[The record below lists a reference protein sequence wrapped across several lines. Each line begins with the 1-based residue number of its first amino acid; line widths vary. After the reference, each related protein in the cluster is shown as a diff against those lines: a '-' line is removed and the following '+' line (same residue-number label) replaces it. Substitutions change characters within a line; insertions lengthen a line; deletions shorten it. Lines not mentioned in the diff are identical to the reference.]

1 MSQHLKVVLML
12 LSLVM
17 IGSLGSVWAK
27 MVLDL
32 LPMFTFLWLMVAS
45 GMVVL
50 LLYTFVIRRKTIPFA
65 ILKRHG
71 LKLLLIGLAYFFIYR
86 LAFVFAL
93 SKLPVTTHA
102 YVINFTGLVT
112 MVLSVI
118 MLKEHPS
125 RSQWAGGILALSGV
139 FVYFNELPDLTE
151 ILALSVLSFGVLC
164 LALTNIWI
172 RQLSAQEDSGL
183 SSTMLATTT
192 IVLGGLPLVLYGLAT
207 DLPLVPISAFQ
218 WFVIVLNA
226 SVVLSFGLII
236 WSYALRT
243 IRSYE
248 ASVLAS
254 SGVIYVA
261 LFSVPILGDQIEWFE
276 WCGIGIMLLGL
287 ILMQYKPKA
296 KIEKEVVNE
305 VV

>member
-1 MSQHLKVVLML
+1 MSQHFKVVLML

-17 IGSLGSVWAK
+17 VGSLGSVWAK
-27 MVLDL
+27 MVLSQM
-32 LPMFTFLWLMVAS
+32 PMFTFLWLMVAS
-45 GMVVL
+45 GLLVL
-50 LLYTFVIRRKTIPFA
+50 LLYTFVIRRKKLPIATF
-65 ILKRHG
+65 KKHG
-71 LKLLLIGLAYFFIYR
+71 WTLLLIGLAYFFIYR

-112 MVLSVI
+112 MVLSVLI
-118 MLKEHPS
+118 LKEHPS
-125 RSQWAGGILALSGV
+125 RSQWAGGLLALSGV
-139 FVYFNELPDLTE
+139 FVYFNELPDFSET
-151 ILALSVLSFGVLC
+151 LALAVLVLGVLC

-172 RQLSAQEDSGL
+172 RQLSSMENSGL
-183 SSTMLATTT
+183 SSTMLATST

-207 DLPLVPISAFQ
+207 DLPLIPISAFQ
-218 WFVIVLNA
+218 WFVIILNA

-254 SGVIYVA
+254 SGVIFVA
-261 LFSVPILGDQIEWFE
+261 LFSVPVLGDEIEWFE
-276 WCGIGIMLLGL
+276 WCGIVIMLLGL
-287 ILMQYKPKA
+287 ILMQRKPKMELNHA
-296 KIEKEVVNE
+296 EV
-305 VV
+305 

>member
-1 MSQHLKVVLML
+1 M
-12 LSLVM
+12 
-17 IGSLGSVWAK
+17 
-27 MVLDL
+27 
-32 LPMFTFLWLMVAS
+32 
-45 GMVVL
+45 
-50 LLYTFVIRRKTIPFA
+50 
-65 ILKRHG
+65 
-71 LKLLLIGLAYFFIYR
+71 
-86 LAFVFAL
+86 
-93 SKLPVTTHA
+93 
-102 YVINFTGLVT
+102 
-112 MVLSVI
+112 
-118 MLKEHPS
+118 
-125 RSQWAGGILALSGV
+125 
-139 FVYFNELPDLTE
+139 PDLTE

-164 LALTNIWI
+164 LALTNVWI

-192 IVLGGLPLVLYGLAT
+192 IILGGLPLALYGLAT

-287 ILMQYKPKA
+287 ILMQKQPKVRV
-296 KIEKEVVNE
+296 EQDVEVVNE
-305 VV
+305 IV